1 MRSPKLYVR
10 DSGILHALLGIAD
23 KETLLSHPAL
33 GASWET
39 WVIDN
44 LLAAA
49 GPEVQAHFYRTAAGA
64 EVDLLL
70 THPDGTQWA
79 VEIKRSLSPK
89 PERGFHH
96 ACADLLPQRRWL
108 VYPGQTAWRMG
119 DDVQVVPLQHL
130 MGALAKNTAT
140 GI

>member
-1 MRSPKLYVR
+1 VR

-49 GPEVQAHFYRTAAGA
+49 GPDVQAHFYRSAAGA

-70 THPDGTQWA
+70 THPDGAQWV

-89 PERGFHH
+89 LERGFHH
-96 ACADLLPQRRWL
+96 ACADLEPQRRWL
-108 VYPGQTAWRMG
+108 VYPGQSAWRIA
-119 DDVQVVPLQHL
+119 DDVHAVPLQDL
-130 MGALAKNTAT
+130 MAALAQPTAPGT
-140 GI
+140 